1 MRRFLAI
8 FLLFALASTVSPDLQ
23 AQEAVSISKSDSCM
37 IAAQMAYNNHQA
49 DSVRILC
56 RQALDFNPANDA
68 AYYMMAKVA
77 LVEMNL
83 EEAEK
88 DLVAAVGLDSSNYYY
103 LATLG
108 ALYMQNNDTP
118 AAMKLFEK
126 LVEKFPSKSEPYL
139 SLINLYVP
147 RGMQDKALA
156 LADKLEQKTGPNEA
170 SVMTRFRIYSS
181 QGESEKAIQALID
194 ADEKTPN
201 PLYEG
206 YIADLYAG
214 NGKDS
219 LALVWYNKAL
229 SAEADYVPAIYGKM
243 QTYRRQKNYGMYLV
257 YLKSF
262 LGNREADYDIKKAHL
277 EEAMK
282 NPVFYQQYRE
292 GMADCLMELANADP
306 ADSSAAITSAIY
318 LSRSGETEK
327 AGKVLNNILKYYPE
341 DRYLRGNMLSFL
353 YSTQNWKRLESFADS
368 SMAIFPDQAA
378 DLFQFKGMAEY
389 NLNKYDDAIKTFLSQ
404 EKAVRKQKDTAL
416 LLQIYSLVGDMYH
429 SKKDDKTAFKYYD
442 KALKLNPDDPSVL
455 NNYAWYLATG
465 TPGQMPARK
474 DLQRAVQMAKTAVEN
489 SSGEFHYLDTYGWV
503 LFLAGDKEQAK
514 KYLQQAV
521 AYGGSEDSGILTR
534 YADVLTSLREF
545 DIAVIYYKKALLK
558 AAESGDQAEV
568 DKLTLR
574 LQAATALQED
584 KNDN

>member
-1 MRRFLAI
+1 MRRPSAI
-8 FLLFALASTVSPDLQ
+8 FLLCLVSALLAPALR
-23 AQEAVSISKSDSCM
+23 AQDVLSVSKSDSCM
-37 IAAQMAYNNHQA
+37 ISAQMAYNNHQA
-49 DSVRILC
+49 DSVKSLC
-56 RQALDFNPANDA
+56 RQAIAFNPNNDA
-68 AYYMMAKVA
+68 AYYMLAKVA
-77 LVEMNL
+77 LVEMDL

-88 DLVAAVGLDSSNYYY
+88 DLTAAVGIDSTNYYY

-108 ALYMQNNDTP
+108 AVYMQNNDTP

-126 LVEKFPSKSEPYL
+126 LVDRFPSKSEPYL

-181 QGESEKAIQALID
+181 QGESGKALQALID
-194 ADEKTPN
+194 ADNKIPN

-206 YIADLYAG
+206 YIADIYAG
-214 NGKDS
+214 SGKDS

-229 SAEADYVPAIYGKM
+229 AAEQDYVPAIYGKM
-243 QTYRRQKNYGMYLV
+243 QTYRRQKNYGMYLI

-262 LGNREADYDIKKAHL
+262 LGNRDADYDIKKAHL

-292 GMADCLMELANADP
+292 GMADCLLEFAQADP
-306 ADSSAAITSAIY
+306 ADSAAAITSAIY

-353 YSTQNWKRLESFADS
+353 YSAQNWERLESFVDS
-368 SMAIFPDQAA
+368 SMTLFPDQAA
-378 DLFQFKGMAEY
+378 DLFQFKGMAQH
-389 NLNKYDDAIKTFLSQ
+389 NLNKYDDVIQTFLSQ

-429 SKKDDKTAFKYYD
+429 SKKDDKTAYKYYD
-442 KALKLNPDDPSVL
+442 KALKLNPKEPGVL

-465 TPGQMPARK
+465 TPGQMPGKK
-474 DLQRAVQMAKTAVEN
+474 DLQRAVRMAKAAIEN
-489 SSGEFHYLDTYGWV
+489 SSGEYHYLDTYGWV

-521 AYGGSEDSGILTR
+521 AYGGSDDIGILTR
-534 YADVLTSLREF
+534 YADVLASLGEF
-545 DIAVIYYKKALLK
+545 DIAIIYYKKALLK

-568 DKLTLR
+568 DKLTQR
-574 LQAATALQED
+574 LQAAALLGED
-584 KNDN
+584 KKYN